1 MNKILIIV
9 IVPIIEIEY
18 EIYVP
23 INKKIGTI
31 KELIIKAITEL
42 SDNELNDTFNLKLY
56 DNDTGNI
63 LFNDVY
69 VKDSNLVNGTK
80 LVLI

>member
-9 IVPIIEIEY
+9 IVPMIEMEY
-18 EIYVP
+18 EIYIP

-42 SDNELNDTFNLKLY
+42 SDNEINATFNLTLY

-63 LFNDVY
+63 LLNDFY

>member
-9 IVPIIEIEY
+9 NIPIIEMEY